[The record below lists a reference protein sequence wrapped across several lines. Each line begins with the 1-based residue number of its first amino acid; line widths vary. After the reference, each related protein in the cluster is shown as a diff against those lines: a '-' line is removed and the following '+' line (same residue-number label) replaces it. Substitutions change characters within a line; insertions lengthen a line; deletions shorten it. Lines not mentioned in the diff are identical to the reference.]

1 MKTKICVELGNIT
14 IKLFQVGE
22 DETNC
27 SSKGMGIQYIA
38 AGNVEYIA
46 NRKKFEAFEGDYFIG
61 NGYTSP
67 VVKVRQKKPSEII
80 SINISPETIA
90 EITAV
95 HGIHCADFK
104 KFLLS
109 DQFLVNRY
117 CARNSELENLMVSVC
132 RHVKS
137 GKAESQWLNPQLF
150 HRLGQVIISDQR
162 IIFQNLKK
170 ITLRSV
176 VAKNEV
182 FRSLLRA
189 KYFIDKEFLKT
200 PDLDE
205 LCESAGISRFYFCR
219 LFKLVWGISPC
230 QYLKQKKLEFAR
242 KEILSGKTIAEVSF
256 FVGFSEVAAFSKAF
270 KQHYGCT
277 PRDLK
282 KRLVLSES
290 GIY

>member
-1 MKTKICVELGNIT
+1 
-14 IKLFQVGE
+14 
-22 DETNC
+22 
-27 SSKGMGIQYIA
+27 
-38 AGNVEYIA
+38 
-46 NRKKFEAFEGDYFIG
+46 
-61 NGYTSP
+61 
-67 VVKVRQKKPSEII
+67 
-80 SINISPETIA
+80 
-90 EITAV
+90 
-95 HGIHCADFK
+95 
-104 KFLLS
+104 
-109 DQFLVNRY
+109 
-117 CARNSELENLMVSVC
+117 
-132 RHVKS
+132 
-137 GKAESQWLNPQLF
+137 
-150 HRLGQVIISDQR
+150 
-162 IIFQNLKK
+162 
-170 ITLRSV
+170 

-230 QYLKQKKLEFAR
+230 QYLKKKKLEFAR